1 MKNAG
6 LELLPADAEAKNIIG
21 VLRGTKPEWSD
32 RSVVVSAHYDH
43 LGTKDGAVYPGAD
56 DNASGVAVL
65 LELAKQM
72 AGTGKPSRTVIF
84 AAFTG
89 EESGLLGS
97 KRYVAAQTTW
107 PASKCIGM
115 VNLDTVG
122 RLGSGKIL
130 VLGASSADEWI
141 HIVQGA
147 GFVTSAPVQ
156 AVMDDPGGSDQKSF
170 IEAGVPA
177 VQVFT
182 GANADYHKPTD
193 TPDKIDS
200 DGLVKVAAVTREIV
214 AYLAERPTPL
224 TSKLGGAKGATAA
237 GAAPPSAPGGD
248 RRVSLGSIPDYG
260 YPGPGV
266 RVTGTVPGSPAE
278 KAGLRADDVIIK
290 IGDTTVSGMREFS
303 DALKK
308 FAPGDKVAVKVMRD
322 GKPFLFEV
330 TLVARP

>member
-1 MKNAG
+1 M
-6 LELLPADAEAKNIIG
+6 AE
-21 VLRGTKPEWSD
+21 S
-32 RSVVVSAHYDH
+32 
-43 LGTKDGAVYPGAD
+43 
-56 DNASGVAVL
+56 
-65 LELAKQM
+65 
-72 AGTGKPSRTVIF
+72 GKPSRTVIF

-89 EESGLLGS
+89 EESGLVGS

-130 VLGASSADEWI
+130 VLGANSADEWI
-141 HIVQGA
+141 YIVQGA
-147 GFVTSAPVQ
+147 GYVTGAPVQ

-182 GANADYHKPTD
+182 GANADYHQPTD
-193 TPDKIDS
+193 TPDKIDA
-200 DGLVKVAAVTREIV
+200 DGLAKVAAVTRELV
-214 AYLAERPTPL
+214 AYLAERPGPL
-224 TSKLGGAKGATAA
+224 TSKLGGAKPAGA
-237 GAAPPSAPGGD
+237 GAAQPSAPGGD

-266 RVTGTVPGSPAE
+266 RVSGTVPGSPAE

-290 IGDTTVSGMREFS
+290 IGDTSVSGMKDFS

-322 GKPFLFEV
+322 GKPITVEA
-330 TLVARP
+330 TLTARP